1 MLMARLSVAANAR
14 ILLGRTVAAGDG
26 AKVFVVEP
34 GGAPQ
39 VRPISADDALSVAS
53 FLHSNLNAR
62 VSVDGWAR
70 LLLPPWDDGAAPN
83 RGFQLVQGDTI
94 VGVYVA
100 VYSRREFGGELRPVC
115 NLAAFCVLEEHRA
128 HSVRLI
134 RALLGQRGY
143 VFTDFSPSGNV
154 VAMNE
159 RLGFRHVD
167 TAGRLVVN
175 LPRSSRGAVR
185 VSDDPEDLARRLEGR
200 DAQAYRD
207 HRATA
212 AARHVL
218 VEADG
223 AYAYLVYRRERRKRL
238 PLFAVPLYAGGDS
251 ALLQRSW
258 PLVGAH
264 LLRRGLPVTLAE
276 RRVVGF
282 APPGPG
288 RAFASNRPKMFRGAD
303 VDPASLDY
311 LYSELTL
318 VQW

>member
-1 MLMARLSVAANAR
+1 
-14 ILLGRTVAAGDG
+14 
-26 AKVFVVEP
+26 VFVVEA

-39 VRPISADDALSVAS
+39 VRPISADDALPVAR

-70 LLLPPWDDGAAPN
+70 LLLPPWDAGAVPN
-83 RGFQLVQGDTI
+83 RGFQLVHDETI
-94 VGVYVA
+94 VGAYVA
-100 VYSRREFGGELRPVC
+100 VYSRREFGGEPRQVC

-175 LPRSSRGAVR
+175 LPRPGRSAVR
-185 VSDDPEDLARRLEGR
+185 VSDDPENLERRLEGR

-238 PLFAVPLYAGGDS
+238 PLFAVPLYAGGDR

-288 RAFASNRPKMFRGAD
+288 RALASNRPKMFRGAD